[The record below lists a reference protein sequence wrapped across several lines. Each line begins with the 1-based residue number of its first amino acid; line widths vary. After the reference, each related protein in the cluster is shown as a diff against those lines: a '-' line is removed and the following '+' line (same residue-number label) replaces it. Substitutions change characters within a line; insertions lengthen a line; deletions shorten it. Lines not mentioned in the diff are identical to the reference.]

1 MNKSEGELNKKEK
14 DPTKE
19 KEITRKTRI
28 KVVRLSAQ
36 TVSSCGII
44 EDFGFLEIVAQTHPF
59 KDMWRVSWSSR
70 DLFYWWWS
78 WSARIDTSFYSRLLT
93 STRRSLSVDGG
104 AVVSVNNWAR
114 RVVRQLRCWLKH
126 MHWSHL
132 YQIWSRS
139 GSRAGVELITSRL
152 TSLTQMSTWYNTFR
166 IIDFRLVL
174 GSITR

>member
-1 MNKSEGELNKKEK
+1 
-14 DPTKE
+14 
-19 KEITRKTRI
+19 
-28 KVVRLSAQ
+28 
-36 TVSSCGII
+36 
-44 EDFGFLEIVAQTHPF
+44 
-59 KDMWRVSWSSR
+59 MWRVSWSSR